1 MSEEL
6 KPCPFCGTSD
16 LLGFEPSPEG
26 GWTVVKCRKCGASG
40 STGRASSEQEATAWW
55 NRRAQ
60 PAEAEG
66 VEVAGYRWKTAIP
79 EANGGGYGWSY
90 ASHWSTGPKDAEELM
105 TIADHLAALSAVTAE
120 RDRLLQ
126 EKGAP
131 DGFVSAPLEPSLA
144 MQNAGWHEIASQG
157 IDPEAVEIGPIYR
170 AMIAAMA
177 AKEA

>member
-6 KPCPFCGTSD
+6 KPCPFCNG
-16 LLGFEPSPEG
+16 EG
-26 GWTVVKCRKCGASG
+26 VIYEYSTVETCPCSMRP
-40 STGRASSEQEATAWW
+40 
-55 NRRAQ
+55 AQ
-60 PAEAEG
+60 PAEAE
-66 VEVAGYRWKTAIP
+66 EVGIKKFEFEIG
-79 EANGGGYGWSY
+79 EGGPVTEPLVRY
-90 ASHWSTGPKDAEELM
+90 K
-105 TIADHLAALSAVTAE
+105 DHLAALSAATAE
-120 RDRLLQ
+120 RDRLQKKWARVESERDKLRA
-126 EKGAP
+126 EVDGLRSDALP